1 MSPRLR
7 HRRVAAVA
15 VIAIVVAGACG
26 LPVDERVQPF
36 DDVPF
41 DLTATSTTT
50 TTTLPPPEPAA
61 TTTVPPAELITTTTL
76 VRTEATDIFFVLR
89 GSGELQRVTVSLPA
103 PVSRQLLINQ
113 LESVPDGTGDTLRT
127 SVASGLLRDF
137 TVDRGVASVELSSA
151 ALNRLSS
158 LQQRRAIAQ
167 VVLTLSLFTTPE
179 GGIGQV
185 ILNADGEPLSV
196 FVPSRGASS
205 EPGEALAYS
214 DFAVLISGT
223 PPTTTTSPPPVTSP
237 TVPDSTA
244 APTTT
249 ADISTT
255 TETSTPRPPDS
266 TTTATSPTATT
277 STTPPPGT
285 ADTE

>member
-1 MSPRLR
+1 MSPRAR
-7 HRRVAAVA
+7 HRRVAAAVLVTIVA
-15 VIAIVVAGACG
+15 ASACG

-50 TTTLPPPEPAA
+50 TTTLPPPEPAV

-76 VRTEATDIFFVLR
+76 VRTEPTDIFFVLR

-179 GGIGQV
+179 GGI
-185 ILNADGEPLSV
+185 
-196 FVPSRGASS
+196 
-205 EPGEALAYS
+205 
-214 DFAVLISGT
+214 
-223 PPTTTTSPPPVTSP
+223 
-237 TVPDSTA
+237 
-244 APTTT
+244 
-249 ADISTT
+249 
-255 TETSTPRPPDS
+255 
-266 TTTATSPTATT
+266 
-277 STTPPPGT
+277 
-285 ADTE
+285 

>member
-1 MSPRLR
+1 MSPRAR
-7 HRRVAAVA
+7 HRRVAAAVLVTIVA
-15 VIAIVVAGACG
+15 ASACG

-50 TTTLPPPEPAA
+50 TTTLPPPEPAV

-76 VRTEATDIFFVLR
+76 VRTEPTDIFFVLR

-223 PPTTTTSPPPVTSP
+223 PATTTTSLPPVTTP
-237 TVPDSTA
+237 TVPDSTT

-249 ADISTT
+249 ADT
-255 TETSTPRPPDS
+255 S
-266 TTTATSPTATT
+266 TTTAPSSSPSPNGTTATSSPT
-277 STTPPPGT
+277 STTTLPPDT
-285 ADTE
+285 ADAD

>member
-1 MSPRLR
+1 MSPRAR
-7 HRRVAAVA
+7 HRRVAAAVLVTIVA
-15 VIAIVVAGACG
+15 ASACG

-76 VRTEATDIFFVLR
+76 VRTEPTDIFFVLR

-223 PPTTTTSPPPVTSP
+223 PATTTTSPPVTTP
-237 TVPDSTA
+237 TVPDSTT

-249 ADISTT
+249 ADTSSATT
-255 TETSTPRPPDS
+255 VTSTPPSAD
-266 TTTATSPTATT
+266 TTTPTSSPTSTA
-277 STTPPPGT
+277 STTPPDT

>member
-76 VRTEATDIFFVLR
+76 VRTEPTDIFFVLR
-89 GSGELQRVTVSLPA
+89 GSGELQRVTVSLPS

-223 PPTTTTSPPPVTSP
+223 PATTTTSPPVTSS
-237 TVPDSTA
+237 TVPVSTA
-244 APTTT
+244 APPTT
-249 ADISTT
+249 ADTSSATT
-255 TETSTPRPPDS
+255 VTSTPPSAD
-266 TTTATSPTATT
+266 TTTPTSSPTSTA
-277 STTPPPGT
+277 STTPPDT

>member
-1 MSPRLR
+1 
-7 HRRVAAVA
+7 
-15 VIAIVVAGACG
+15 
-26 LPVDERVQPF
+26 
-36 DDVPF
+36 
-41 DLTATSTTT
+41 
-50 TTTLPPPEPAA
+50 
-61 TTTVPPAELITTTTL
+61 
-76 VRTEATDIFFVLR
+76 
-89 GSGELQRVTVSLPA
+89 
-103 PVSRQLLINQ
+103 
-113 LESVPDGTGDTLRT
+113 
-127 SVASGLLRDF
+127 
-137 TVDRGVASVELSSA
+137 LSSA

-205 EPGEALAYS
+205 EPGETLAYS

-223 PPTTTTSPPPVTSP
+223 PATTTTSPPVTSS
-237 TVPDSTA
+237 TVPVSTA

-249 ADISTT
+249 ADTSSATT
-255 TETSTPRPPDS
+255 VTSTPPSAD
-266 TTTATSPTATT
+266 TTTPTSSPTSTA
-277 STTPPPGT
+277 STTPPDT

>member
-1 MSPRLR
+1 MSPRAR
-7 HRRVAAVA
+7 HRRVAAAVLVTIVA
-15 VIAIVVAGACG
+15 ASACG

-76 VRTEATDIFFVLR
+76 VRTEPTDIFFVLR

-113 LESVPDGTGDTLRT
+113 LESVPDGTTDTLRT

-223 PPTTTTSPPPVTSP
+223 PATTTTSPPVTTP
-237 TVPDSTA
+237 TVPDSTT

-249 ADISTT
+249 ADTSSAT
-255 TETSTPRPPDS
+255 TETSTPPLPDTTTPTSSPTS
-266 TTTATSPTATT
+266 TTTL
-277 STTPPPGT
+277 PPDT
-285 ADTE
+285 ADAD

>member
-1 MSPRLR
+1 MSSRAR
-7 HRRVAAVA
+7 HQRVALAVL
-15 VIAIVVAGACG
+15 IAIVLAGACG

-50 TTTLPPPEPAA
+50 TTTLPPPEPAV

-76 VRTEATDIFFVLR
+76 VRTEPTDIFFVLR

-113 LESVPDGTGDTLRT
+113 LESVPDGTGNTLRT
-127 SVASGLLRDF
+127 SVASGLIRDF

-167 VVLTLSLFTTPE
+167 LVLTLSLFTTPE

-185 ILNADGEPLSV
+185 ILRADGEPLSV

-223 PPTTTTSPPPVTSP
+223 PPTTTTLPPPVVSP
-237 TVPDSTA
+237 TVPDSTT
-244 APTTT
+244 APTIT

-255 TETSTPRPPDS
+255 TVTSTSLPPD
-266 TTTATSPTATT
+266 TTSPASTT
-277 STTPPPGT
+277 STTSTTLPADT

>member
-1 MSPRLR
+1 MSPRAR
-7 HRRVAAVA
+7 HRRVAAAVLVTIVA
-15 VIAIVVAGACG
+15 ASACG

-50 TTTLPPPEPAA
+50 TTTLPPPEPAV

-76 VRTEATDIFFVLR
+76 VRTEPTDIFFVLR

-223 PPTTTTSPPPVTSP
+223 PATTTTSLPPVTTP
-237 TVPDSTA
+237 TVPDSTT

-249 ADISTT
+249 ADTSSATT
-255 TETSTPRPPDS
+255 VTSTPPSAD
-266 TTTATSPTATT
+266 TTTPTSSPTSTA
-277 STTPPPGT
+277 STTPPDT